1 MWNQKV
7 SHTCGKCIK
16 RERERE
22 KGEKSQFHRNRK
34 YICGYQGLK
43 QGKKCGDAD
52 QRVQTLNYKNNF

>member
-1 MWNQKV
+1 MWKV
-7 SHTCGKCIK
+7 YKK